1 MHRAWVGVMVLLALG
16 MIAVG
21 VYVLVLQQDSST
33 GHDCGGSPLPVLVNG
48 ASGAAV
54 RVGES
59 SDCDQGAWESVAL
72 GFATIGVG
80 VVMGGAAVALRD

>member
-1 MHRAWVGVMVLLALG
+1 MVLVSLG

-21 VYVLVLQQDSST
+21 IYVLVLEQDSSS
-33 GHDCGGSPLPVLVNG
+33 GRSCGGSPLPVLVNG
-48 ASGAAV
+48 AGTTAA
-54 RVGES
+54 RLGES

-72 GFATIGVG
+72 GFGTIGIG

>member
-1 MHRAWVGVMVLLALG
+1 MLLLALG
-16 MIAVG
+16 MVAVG
-21 VYVLVLQQDSST
+21 VYVLVLQQNSSA
-33 GHDCGGSPLPVLVNG
+33 GHSCGGSPLPVLVNG
-48 ASGAAV
+48 ASTSAA
-54 RVGES
+54 RLGES